1 MPAKAAFLNLPYRH
15 KRYATTKDQFFPP
28 SSADKL
34 DDDSGAFAEN
44 SMQNQLLDITIIGC
58 LVLLF
63 ASAYRKRAS
72 SMVQYWTA
80 GWLLILLHFIA
91 LLPTPA
97 SVLLQNSLQAISEGA
112 LIACGVVFLFA
123 ARGKSH
129 HGDFHVDYPLIA
141 GSIQI
146 GFVVLAI
153 FGVNAHLPYFLLVAA
168 CELAWLL
175 YAVRVRRT
183 ASGIGNLLIAATAA
197 SSGWLI
203 WSILHNRVDI
213 GVSAILMQV
222 YLCVG
227 IVYIDNFRR
236 NTGGALT
243 VVFGLFAWAAVFPA
257 GEFCD
262 HLGIISQI
270 SPEFWNVP
278 KYFVAFGMILILL
291 EEEIFAANEAS
302 KHYRVLFEANP
313 HPMWTYDRETL
324 AFQGVNDAAVA
335 QYGYSREQFLSMTID
350 DLRSASLDD
359 ESPELPG
366 EGVCRHKKSDGSV
379 CIVDVAT
386 HHMNSNGRELAFS
399 LVQDVTEREQLH
411 EQLSHQA
418 HHDLLTG
425 LANRAW
431 LEEKL
436 RKTLAHSE
444 RYNRQSA
451 LLCLDVDRFK
461 QINDTYGHGVGD
473 LCLQE
478 VARRLNQRVRSMD
491 IAARIGGEEFSL
503 LLHEIVTKK
512 DAESVANLILA
523 SLRAPIQAGNFTIE
537 LTASIGIAIFP
548 YDGKDVATLWRN
560 ADSAMYRAK
569 RAGGNQYLC
578 MSPEISQLTSE
589 ATEME
594 RSLRRAL
601 RANELEVHYQPLYS
615 VDGELH
621 SLEALLRFRHPV
633 MGYVS
638 PAKFVPIAEES
649 GLIVPLGDWV
659 LNEVCRQTAEWQRS
673 GLATV
678 RTALNISPLQITR
691 PDFAGRVVEV
701 LTLHGVD
708 PNLIGMEITE
718 TAMMRNIGEASR
730 QIKQLADLG
739 VAFSVDDFGTGYS
752 SLGQLDTLS
761 VHSLKIDRTF
771 VDRICRPEGTYT
783 IVNAI
788 ISMAHSLRLEV
799 VAEGVETVEQWSC
812 LRDLG
817 CDTVQGFLFSKAI
830 PAADIPSL
838 LTPGR
843 IHSHGIQLSHGFRV
857 A

>member
-1 MPAKAAFLNLPYRH
+1 
-15 KRYATTKDQFFPP
+15 
-28 SSADKL
+28 
-34 DDDSGAFAEN
+34 
-44 SMQNQLLDITIIGC
+44 
-58 LVLLF
+58 
-63 ASAYRKRAS
+63 
-72 SMVQYWTA
+72 MVRYWTA
-80 GWLLILLHFIA
+80 GWLVILLHFIA

-97 SVLLQNSLQAISEGA
+97 TQLEQNLLQSVSLGA
-112 LIACGVVFLFA
+112 LIICGVVFLFA
-123 ARGKSH
+123 ARAKH
-129 HGDFHVDYPLIA
+129 RPRDFFIDYPLTA

-146 GFVVLAI
+146 GYAVLAV
-153 FGVNAHLPYFLLVAA
+153 FGIAAHLPYLLLIAASEVCWLLYAMRIRRNSAKTGALLVAA
-168 CELAWLL
+168 TL
-175 YAVRVRRT
+175 
-183 ASGIGNLLIAATAA
+183 A

-203 WSILHNRVDI
+203 WCILHDRAGV
-213 GVSAILMQV
+213 GVSAILAQV

-227 IVYIDNFRR
+227 IVYMGNFRR
-236 NTGGALT
+236 ITGGSLT

-257 GEFCD
+257 GEFCIR
-262 HLGIISQI
+262 LGTFNSI

-324 AFQGVNDAAVA
+324 AFEGVNDAAVS
-335 QYGYSREQFLSMTID
+335 QYGYTREQFLAMTVD
-350 DLRSASLDD
+350 DLRPTGDD
-359 ESPELPG
+359 DLPDLPG
-366 EGVCRHKKSDGSV
+366 ESVCRHKKSDGSV
-379 CIVDVAT
+379 CIVDVST
-386 HHMNSNGRELAFS
+386 HYMQSNGRDLAFS
-399 LVQDVTEREQLH
+399 LVQDVTERQQLH
-411 EQLSHQA
+411 DKLSHQA

-436 RKTLAHSE
+436 RKTLSHSE

-478 VARRLNQRVRSMD
+478 VARRLSQRVRSMD
-491 IAARIGGEEFSL
+491 TAARIGGEEFSL

-512 DAESVANLILA
+512 DAESVASLILA

-601 RANELEVHYQPLYS
+601 RANELEVHYQPLYTI
-615 VDGELH
+615 DGELH

-659 LNEVCRQTAEWQRS
+659 LNEVCRQTAQWQREA
-673 GLATV
+673 LAPV
-678 RTALNISPLQITR
+678 RVALNISPLQITR
-691 PDFAGRVVEV
+691 PDFANRVIEV
-701 LTLHGVD
+701 LSLHGVD

-718 TAMMRNIGEASR
+718 TAMMRNIGEAGR

-752 SLGQLDTLS
+752 SLGQLDSLD

-799 VAEGVETVEQWSC
+799 VAEGVETVEQWAC

-830 PAADIPSL
+830 PAAAVPAL
-838 LTPGR
+838 LVPGR
-843 IHSHGIQLSHGFRV
+843 IHTVPLTHEFRV

>member
-1 MPAKAAFLNLPYRH
+1 
-15 KRYATTKDQFFPP
+15 
-28 SSADKL
+28 
-34 DDDSGAFAEN
+34 
-44 SMQNQLLDITIIGC
+44 
-58 LVLLF
+58 
-63 ASAYRKRAS
+63 
-72 SMVQYWTA
+72 MVRYWTA
-80 GWLLILLHFIA
+80 GWLVILLHFIA
-91 LLPTPA
+91 LLPTPGSLLA
-97 SVLLQNSLQAISEGA
+97 QNLLQSVSIGA
-112 LIACGVVFLFA
+112 LIVCGVVFLFA
-123 ARGKSH
+123 ARAKH
-129 HGDFHVDYPLIA
+129 RQRDFLIDYPLIA

-146 GFVVLAI
+146 VYAVLAV
-153 FGVNAHLPYFLLVAA
+153 FGVAARLPYFLLVAA
-168 CELAWLL
+168 SEACWLL
-175 YAVRVRRT
+175 YAMRIRRKSAT
-183 ASGIGNLLIAATAA
+183 TGALLAAATLA

-203 WSILHNRVDI
+203 WCILHDRAGI
-213 GVSAILMQV
+213 GVSAILAQV

-227 IVYIDNFRR
+227 IVYMGNFRR
-236 NTGGALT
+236 ITGGALT
-243 VVFGLFAWAAVFPA
+243 VVFGLFAWASVFPA
-257 GEFCD
+257 GEFCIR
-262 HLGIISQI
+262 LGTFNNI

-291 EEEIFAANEAS
+291 EEEILAASEAS

-324 AFQGVNDAAVA
+324 AFQGVNDAAIA
-335 QYGYSREQFLSMTID
+335 QYGYSRDQFLQMTLNDIR
-350 DLRSASLDD
+350 LPNGAPGQP
-359 ESPELPG
+359 ESQS
-366 EGVCRHKKSDGSV
+366 EGLCRHRKSDGSV

-386 HHMNSNGRELAFS
+386 HCMRSNGRELAFS
-399 LVQDVTEREQLH
+399 LVQDVTERQQLH
-411 EQLSHQA
+411 DQLSHQA

-436 RKTLAHSE
+436 RQTLSHSQ
-444 RYNRQSA
+444 RHNRQSA

-473 LCLQE
+473 ICLQE
-478 VARRLNQRVRSMD
+478 VARRLKLRVRSMD
-491 IAARIGGEEFSL
+491 TAARIGGEEFSL

-512 DAESVANLILA
+512 DAEAVANLILA

-548 YDGKDVATLWRN
+548 YDGQDAATLWRN

-601 RANELEVHYQPLYS
+601 RANNLEVHYQPLYT

-659 LNEVCRQTAEWQRS
+659 LNEVCRQSAQWLRE
-673 GLATV
+673 GLAPV
-678 RTALNISPLQITR
+678 RVALNISPLQITR
-691 PDFAGRVVEV
+691 PDFANCVVEV
-701 LTLHGVD
+701 LSRHGVD

-718 TAMMRNIGEASR
+718 TAMMRNIGEAGR

-739 VAFSVDDFGTGYS
+739 IAFSVDDFGTGYS
-752 SLGQLDTLS
+752 SLGQLDTLD

-817 CDTVQGFLFSKAI
+817 CDTVQGFLFSKAL
-830 PAADIPSL
+830 PAAEMSSL

-843 IHSHGIQLSHGFRV
+843 IHTPSVELSHGFRV